1 MKVDEEMR
9 IAYTD
14 EKKGKR
20 VHVINLPKTFN
31 EFKNICFD
39 YFGIKN
45 EEEKKKIYF
54 FAKNAGNPDICLQ
67 EQNYLK
73 LEFEDI
79 SFTYEI
85 ELRNYIP
92 KELKSKNPNDYLLAK
107 KENENLNI
115 RVMKEKKLYYFFFTL
130 VNKGNFTWEPPFK
143 ITNEKL
149 DSREDNK
156 GKLTC
161 TTYVVYQPVHP
172 NDEIRCKVTVLEL
185 DKKNRDSI
193 LKIRLFKS
201 DKTNSCIYP
210 ENSVEFKFTILPAE
224 EFCSS

>member
-1 MKVDEEMR
+1 
-9 IAYTD
+9 
-14 EKKGKR
+14 
-20 VHVINLPKTFN
+20 
-31 EFKNICFD
+31 
-39 YFGIKN
+39 
-45 EEEKKKIYF
+45 
-54 FAKNAGNPDICLQ
+54 
-67 EQNYLK
+67 
-73 LEFEDI
+73 
-79 SFTYEI
+79 
-85 ELRNYIP
+85 
-92 KELKSKNPNDYLLAK
+92 
-107 KENENLNI
+107 
-115 RVMKEKKLYYFFFTL
+115 MKEKKLYYFFFTL
-130 VNKGNFTWEPPFK
+130 VNKGNFTCEPPFK
-143 ITNEKL
+143 ITNEKF

-224 EFCSS
+224 EFCN